1 MCTLY
6 IYTHIYIYIYIQY
19 TQMSSATDANTKEQ
33 LVKYVKGWIQMD
45 NEIKEFQKE
54 IKERKDKKKD
64 VTDKLLHIMK
74 DNEIDCF
81 DINGG
86 QLIYS
91 TTKVKAPLN
100 KNTLMNALLKFYQND
115 QNQAQKVGD
124 FLMET
129 REEKIKESIR
139 RKKI

>member
-1 MCTLY
+1 
-6 IYTHIYIYIYIQY
+6 
-19 TQMSSATDANTKEQ
+19 MSSSASSASETKDQ
-33 LVKYVKGWIQMD
+33 LVKHVKVWIQMD

-54 IKERKDKKKD
+54 IKERKDKKKEI
-64 VTDKLLHIMK
+64 TEKLLDVMK

-91 TTKVKAPLN
+91 KTKVKAPLN
-100 KNTLMNALLKFYQND
+100 KDNLLAALLSFYND
-115 QNQAQKVGD
+115 DVGQAEKVST

-129 REEKIKESIR
+129 REEKVRESIR
-139 RKKI
+139 RKKV

>member
-1 MCTLY
+1 
-6 IYTHIYIYIYIQY
+6 
-19 TQMSSATDANTKEQ
+19 MSSSTSASATETKDQ
-33 LVKYVKGWIQMD
+33 LVKHVKGWIQMD
-45 NEIKEFQKE
+45 NEIKEFQKQ
-54 IKERKDKKKD
+54 IKERKDKKKEI
-64 VTDKLLHIMK
+64 TDKLLHIMK

-91 TTKVKAPLN
+91 KTKVKAPLN
-100 KNTLMNALLKFYQND
+100 KNNLMSALLSFYQED
-115 QNQAQKVGD
+115 ASQAEKLST

-139 RKKI
+139 RKKV

>member
-1 MCTLY
+1 
-6 IYTHIYIYIYIQY
+6 
-19 TQMSSATDANTKEQ
+19 MSSASAASSSSSETKDQ
-33 LVKYVKGWIQMD
+33 LVKHVKGWIQMD

-54 IKERKDKKKD
+54 IKERKDKKKEI
-64 VTDKLLHIMK
+64 TDKLLHIMK

>member
-1 MCTLY
+1 
-6 IYTHIYIYIYIQY
+6 
-19 TQMSSATDANTKEQ
+19 MSSATSSSSSETKDQ
-33 LVKYVKGWIQMD
+33 LVKHVKGWIQMD

-54 IKERKDKKKD
+54 IKERKDKKKEI
-64 VTDKLLHIMK
+64 TDKLLHIMK

-91 TTKVKAPLN
+91 KTKVKAPLN
-100 KNTLMNALLKFYQND
+100 KNNLMSALLSFYQED
-115 QNQAQKVGD
+115 ASQAEKLST

-139 RKKI
+139 RKKV

>member
-1 MCTLY
+1 
-6 IYTHIYIYIYIQY
+6 
-19 TQMSSATDANTKEQ
+19 MSSASASSSSETKDQ
-33 LVKYVKGWIQMD
+33 LVKHVKGWIQMD

-54 IKERKDKKKD
+54 IKERKDKKKEI
-64 VTDKLLHIMK
+64 TEKLLNIMK

-91 TTKVKAPLN
+91 KTKVKTPLN
-100 KNTLMNALLKFYQND
+100 KNNLMAALLSFYND
-115 QNQAQKVGD
+115 DLIQAEKVST

-139 RKKI
+139 RKKV

>member
-1 MCTLY
+1 
-6 IYTHIYIYIYIQY
+6 
-19 TQMSSATDANTKEQ
+19 MSSTSSSSSSSSDTKDQ
-33 LVKYVKGWIQMD
+33 LVKHVKGWIQMD

-54 IKERKDKKKD
+54 IKERKDKKKEI
-64 VTDKLLHIMK
+64 TDKLLHIMK

-91 TTKVKAPLN
+91 KTKVKAPLN
-100 KNTLMNALLKFYQND
+100 KNNLMSALLSFYQED
-115 QNQAQKVGD
+115 AGQAEKLST

-139 RKKI
+139 RKKV

>member
-1 MCTLY
+1 
-6 IYTHIYIYIYIQY
+6 
-19 TQMSSATDANTKEQ
+19 MSSASASGSNGSETKDQ
-33 LVKYVKGWIQMD
+33 LVKHVKGWIQMD

-54 IKERKDKKKD
+54 IKERKDKKKEI
-64 VTDKLLHIMK
+64 TDKLLHIMK

-91 TTKVKAPLN
+91 KTKVKAPLN
-100 KNTLMNALLKFYQND
+100 KNNLMSALLSFYKED
-115 QNQAQKVGD
+115 AGQAEKLST

-139 RKKI
+139 RKKM

>member
-1 MCTLY
+1 MS
-6 IYTHIYIYIYIQY
+6 IK
-19 TQMSSATDANTKEQ
+19 QMSSASASASAPSETKDQ
-33 LVKYVKGWIQMD
+33 LVKHVKGWIQMD

-54 IKERKDKKKD
+54 IKERKDKKKEI
-64 VTDKLLHIMK
+64 TEKLLNIMK

-91 TTKVKAPLN
+91 KTKVKAPLN
-100 KNTLMNALLKFYQND
+100 KNNLMSALLSFYND
-115 QNQAQKVGD
+115 DLSQAEKVST

-139 RKKI
+139 RKKV

>member
-1 MCTLY
+1 
-6 IYTHIYIYIYIQY
+6 
-19 TQMSSATDANTKEQ
+19 MSSTASSSSSSDTKDQ
-33 LVKYVKGWIQMD
+33 LVKHVKGWIQMD

-54 IKERKDKKKD
+54 IKERKDKKKEI
-64 VTDKLLHIMK
+64 TDKLLHIMK

-91 TTKVKAPLN
+91 KTKVKAPLN
-100 KNTLMNALLKFYQND
+100 KNNLMSALLSFYQED
-115 QNQAQKVGD
+115 VNQAEKLST

-139 RKKI
+139 RKKV

>member
-1 MCTLY
+1 
-6 IYTHIYIYIYIQY
+6 
-19 TQMSSATDANTKEQ
+19 MSSTASSSSSSDTKDQ
-33 LVKYVKGWIQMD
+33 LVKHVKGWIQMD

-54 IKERKDKKKD
+54 IKERKDKKKEI
-64 VTDKLLHIMK
+64 TDKLLHIMK

-91 TTKVKAPLN
+91 KTKVKAPLN
-100 KNTLMNALLKFYQND
+100 KNNLMSALLSFYQED
-115 QNQAQKVGD
+115 ASQAEKLST

-139 RKKI
+139 RKKV

>member
-1 MCTLY
+1 
-6 IYTHIYIYIYIQY
+6 
-19 TQMSSATDANTKEQ
+19 MSGAASDVNTKEQ

-54 IKERKDKKKD
+54 IKERRDKKKE

-86 QLIYS
+86 QLVYS

-100 KNTLMNALLKFYQND
+100 KNTLMSALFKYYQND
-115 QNQAQKVGD
+115 QNEAQKLVE

-129 REEKIKESIR
+129 REEKLKESIR
-139 RKKI
+139 RKKFKN

>member
-1 MCTLY
+1 M
-6 IYTHIYIYIYIQY
+6 
-19 TQMSSATDANTKEQ
+19 SATDANTKEQ
-33 LVKYVKGWIQMD
+33 LVKNVKAWIQMD

-54 IKERKDKKKD
+54 IKERRDKKKD

-91 TTKVKAPLN
+91 TTKVKATLN

-139 RKKI
+139 RKKL

>member
-1 MCTLY
+1 
-6 IYTHIYIYIYIQY
+6 
-19 TQMSSATDANTKEQ
+19 MSSASAASSSSSDTKDQ
-33 LVKYVKGWIQMD
+33 LVKHVKGWIQMD

-54 IKERKDKKKD
+54 IKERKDKKKEI
-64 VTDKLLHIMK
+64 TDKLLHIMK

-91 TTKVKAPLN
+91 KTKVKAPLN
-100 KNTLMNALLKFYQND
+100 KNNLMSALLSFYQED
-115 QNQAQKVGD
+115 ASQAEKLST

-139 RKKI
+139 RKKV